1 MTATVRPYLALR
13 RALGFGMR
21 RHETVLLSFARF
33 AEQRGDQR
41 VVAATVIAWAARAVS
56 PRERACR
63 LRTVIQLAR
72 HLRAEDDRHQVP
84 PDGVFGDHRPQR
96 RLPFIF
102 SPSDVSQLV
111 QAALRMGPAG
121 SLRPHTYATL
131 FALLAASGLRIS
143 EALKLRLADVT
154 ADGLVIRETK
164 FKKTRLVPLH
174 PTAAV
179 GLQRYLRRRRRER
192 VCDDH
197 VFLSSKGRGLCHGTV
212 HTNFTQMVRAI
223 GLRAGPGKPP
233 PRMHDMRHTMA
244 VRALEA
250 CPDDK
255 EHIGQHML
263 ALTTYLGHS
272 HVAFTY
278 WYLEATPHLM
288 TRIRDASEAF
298 LYGGAL

>member
-1 MTATVRPYLALR
+1 
-13 RALGFGMR
+13 
-21 RHETVLLSFARF
+21 
-33 AEQRGDQR
+33 
-41 VVAATVIAWAARAVS
+41 
-56 PRERACR
+56 
-63 LRTVIQLAR
+63 
-72 HLRAEDDRHQVP
+72 
-84 PDGVFGDHRPQR
+84 
-96 RLPFIF
+96 
-102 SPSDVSQLV
+102 
-111 QAALRMGPAG
+111 
-121 SLRPHTYATL
+121 
-131 FALLAASGLRIS
+131 
-143 EALKLRLADVT
+143 
-154 ADGLVIRETK
+154 
-164 FKKTRLVPLH
+164 
-174 PTAAV
+174 
-179 GLQRYLRRRRRER
+179 
-192 VCDDH
+192 